1 MLAIELGL
9 PRPIPD
15 LCLHRARTHN
25 AALITTCASHH
36 STSQL
41 TVPLAQTRVSQE
53 TTQTPWAG
61 CAHPVPHASSSWARA
76 RPRAAPM
83 GPAWMGNAQR
93 CPLAPELRRGGRR
106 VARAAGSGRRGTWY
120 AVQTV
125 DGPLGSSDVAEL
137 KGSEEGQEREGSR
150 SVGGLGPSP
159 LATPSSE

>member
-25 AALITTCASHH
+25 AALINTCAFHH

-53 TTQTPWAG
+53 RPRHLGLDARIQCLMRLARRLGRGPERLPWACMDG
-61 CAHPVPHASSSWARA
+61 QRSTVPPGSGS
-76 RPRAAPM
+76 RPQTRWTAC
-83 GPAWMGNAQR
+83 GPGSGQRAQR
-93 CPLAPELRRGGRR
+93 VYCRRPL
-106 VARAAGSGRRGTWY
+106 GS
-120 AVQTV
+120 
-125 DGPLGSSDVAEL
+125 GSSDVAEL

>member
-25 AALITTCASHH
+25 AALINICASHH

-41 TVPLAQTRVSQE
+41 TSATCPNKSFSR

-61 CAHPVPHASSSWARA
+61 CAHPVPHASSSQARA
-76 RPRAAPM
+76 RSRAAPM
-83 GPAWMGNAQR
+83 GLHGWATLNG
-93 CPLAPELRRGGRR
+93 APWLPTSDEVGGVWPGQR
-106 VARAAGSGRRGTWY
+106 VAGAEAYCRR
-120 AVQTV
+120 
-125 DGPLGSSDVAEL
+125 PRESSDVAEL